1 MHHPTENHHKEKYPM
16 KDNRNITAKSN
27 MTVDHYLD
35 LVADAKAAGTSVSTL
50 LRDSWLK
57 CRNGKPASRAS
68 TRPSLGPFRA
78 KFAPG
83 RAQRGFAHMRS

>member
-1 MHHPTENHHKEKYPM
+1 M
-16 KDNRNITAKSN
+16 KDNRSIPAKTN
-27 MTVDHYLD
+27 LTPDQYLD
-35 LVADAKAAGTSVSTL
+35 LAADAKKVGRSMSDV

-68 TRPSLGPFRA
+68 TRSNLGPFRA

>member
-1 MHHPTENHHKEKYPM
+1 MKEN
-16 KDNRNITAKSN
+16 RSITTKSN
-27 MTVDHYLD
+27 LTVDQYLD

-68 TRPSLGPFRA
+68 TRPNVGPFRA

-83 RAQRGFAHMRS
+83 RGVRGFANMRH